1 MLEILYN
8 KRNSLVAKT
17 ESETYSSKM
26 KTCISST
33 SIFFSIFILVKKCQ
47 NFHERKDTHLSNIP
61 EMQVFAK

>member
-17 ESETYSSKM
+17 ETETYSSKM
-26 KTCISST
+26 KTCISSR
-33 SIFFSIFILVKKCQ
+33 SIFFSIFILVNICQ

-61 EMQVFAK
+61 EM